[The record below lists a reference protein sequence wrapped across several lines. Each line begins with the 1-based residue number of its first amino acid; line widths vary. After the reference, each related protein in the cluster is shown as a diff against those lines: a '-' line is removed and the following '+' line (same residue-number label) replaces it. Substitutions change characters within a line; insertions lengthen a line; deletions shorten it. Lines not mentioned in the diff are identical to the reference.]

1 MPSTGSSAASFRRRR
16 LTRSCARAARMP
28 SCAERTTLAT
38 SNWLP
43 FEEDDRPSSIVH
55 RPSSIVDDHQS
66 PIADRRST
74 IDDLPDAAARQR
86 AVDPAHNVV
95 LEASAGTGKTH
106 VLVDRYLNLLSR
118 GVDPANILTI
128 TFTRKAAAEMR
139 GRILTELRR
148 RAESGGPDQ
157 KLWRDMRERSGDVAI
172 STIDAFCLSLLREFP
187 LEANLDPGF
196 EMADETQ
203 VPRLME
209 EALDRALDI
218 GRGLSRTDDYVRL
231 LFAELREQRLRDGL
245 ANMIDRRLVVDD
257 AIERALAAG
266 PRDLTAERACED
278 AFERLRGVFTGL
290 TGGIEGFLAN
300 GPIHHRR
307 WAIFSGGMRLIASAA
322 VPAPGLARGVLDRV
336 ENHFLNKEK
345 QPRQRFD
352 GYSARDCRTADA
364 WKVHRHDVLGVGGEV
379 ANVLKAFSRDL
390 NAVLSR
396 AVQRVYQIAL
406 REYRETLDS
415 HGVLDFSETLAQAL
429 SLLAQMDEFARSRYR
444 LEGRYHHVLLD
455 EFQDTSRA
463 QWTLVALLIRSWG
476 EGVGVAE
483 GAPLVPSIFVVGDR
497 KQSIYGF
504 RDADVAVMD
513 EAGVFVGGLRADH
526 DARRAISTSFRAVP
540 QLLAFTNDVFA
551 EIEKDEERRDAFRF
565 GQPDRFPVVLP
576 VAQADALGIV
586 AAPGVAD
593 HADAVAAEIRRLLD
607 TRALV
612 RDQTTGEPRPIT
624 PKDIGILFRTK
635 DSHQD
640 FEKAL
645 ERQRI
650 PSYVYKGLG
659 FFEADEIK
667 DVLALLRYLAA
678 PESNLRSAA
687 FLRSRFVRL
696 SDPGLQLLAPN
707 LASALSGRGVDL
719 EMLDRE
725 DRLVLERARQSVA
738 RWLGLVDRL
747 PPAEVLELV
756 LDDTAYMFETR
767 GPRARQARENLKKIR
782 AMIRRVQNRG
792 YATMSRLAEHLERL
806 TAGDES
812 NAVIDAGDSVNLMTI
827 HAAKGLE
834 FPVVFVVNLSR
845 GTGSRRQAIR
855 VVSDAEQG
863 QAWLSVGD
871 FQSEADDDAKAKER
885 EETKR
890 LLYVALTRARDRLYL
905 ASEVKD
911 AKWRAF
917 GGSLGDILPAG
928 VKARFEVASMV
939 PPPETTE
946 WTAASG
952 VIHTFRICATQ
963 SRRDAENPVN
973 EVASRR
979 LGASASKSDEP
990 SSDNFAPLTDPFE
1003 LPRVAVTDGL
1013 APALQTR
1020 RRNQIETSGHSLTG
1034 TLVHRLFERFGTSL
1048 ANDVGG
1054 ETIVDE
1060 LGRLIRDEELVEAG
1074 DAAPV
1079 FEQARRAYLALCR
1092 DQVLLHALDC
1102 GDALFEVPFSVRA
1115 ASSQLILRG
1124 TFDCLIQRRDGG
1136 ITIVELKTGKP
1147 APEHDQQLG
1156 VYLTAARAMFPGV
1169 PVEGKLVYARE
1180 RSS

>member
-1 MPSTGSSAASFRRRR
+1 MRSS
-16 LTRSCARAARMP
+16 
-28 SCAERTTLAT
+28 AERTTLAT

-43 FEEDDRPSSIVH
+43 FDESPESTV
-55 RPSSIVDDHQS
+55 QS
-66 PIADRRST
+66 PESALDLGLST
-74 IDDLPDAAARQR
+74 LDSLPDASARQR

-118 GVDPANILTI
+118 GVEPANILAI

-139 GRILTELRR
+139 GRILTELRK
-148 RAESGGPDQ
+148 RADAGGANQ
-157 KLWRDMRERSGDVAI
+157 KLWREMRERSGDISI
-172 STIDAFCLSLLREFP
+172 STIDAFCLALLREFP

-218 GRGLSRTDDYVRL
+218 GRGLARTDDYERL

-307 WAIFSGGMRLIASAA
+307 WAIFSGGMRLLASGT
-322 VPAPGLARGVLDRV
+322 VPPPGLTRGVLDRI

-352 GYSARDCRTADA
+352 GYAAKDCRTADA
-364 WKVHRHDVLGVGGEV
+364 WKIHRHDVLGVGAEV
-379 ANVLKAFSRDL
+379 ANVLKSFRRDL

-396 AVQRVYQIAL
+396 AVRRVYQIAL
-406 REYRETLDS
+406 REYRETLDA

-429 SLLAQMDEFARSRYR
+429 SLLAHMDEFARSRYR

-463 QWTLVALLIRSWG
+463 QWTLVALLIRSWA
-476 EGVGVAE
+476 EGSGIAE
-483 GAPLVPSIFVVGDR
+483 GALAPSIFLVGDR

-513 EAGVFVGGLRADH
+513 EAGAFVDGLRPDH
-526 DARRAISTSFRAVP
+526 DSRRAISKSFRAVP
-540 QLLAFTNDVFA
+540 QLLAFANDVFA
-551 EIEKDEERRDAFRF
+551 EIEKDEDRRDAFHF
-565 GQPDRFPVVLP
+565 GEQDTFPVERP
-576 VAQADALGIV
+576 IPAGDALGIV
-586 AAPGVAD
+586 VAPSVAE
-593 HADAVAAEIRRLLD
+593 HAEAVAVEIRRLLD
-607 TRALV
+607 TQTLV
-612 RDQTTGEPRPIT
+612 RDPATREPRAIT
-624 PKDIGILFRTK
+624 PRDVGILFRTK

-645 ERQRI
+645 ERHGI

-667 DVLALLRYLAA
+667 DVLALLRYLAS
-678 PESNLRSAA
+678 PESNLRAAA

-696 SDPGLQLLAPN
+696 SDPALQALAPN
-707 LASALSGRGVDL
+707 LASALSARAVDL
-719 EMLDRE
+719 TSLDRE
-725 DRLVLERARQSVA
+725 DRRVLERARLSVA
-738 RWLGLVDRL
+738 RWLGVVDRL

-756 LDDTAYMFETR
+756 LDDTAYMFETQ
-767 GPRARQARENLKKIR
+767 GARARQARENLKKIR

-792 YATMSRLAEHLERL
+792 YATMARLAEHLERL

-812 NAVIDAGDSVNLMTI
+812 NAVIDAGDSVSLMTI

-845 GTGSRRQAIR
+845 GTGGRRHAIR
-855 VVSDAEQG
+855 VVSDAEHG

-871 FQSEADDDAKAKER
+871 FQSEADADAKAKDR

-890 LLYVALTRARDRLYL
+890 LFYVALTRARDRLYL
-905 ASEVKD
+905 ASEIKD
-911 AKWRAF
+911 ARWRAF

-928 VKARFEVASMV
+928 VKARFEAASMS
-939 PPPETTE
+939 PPPDTTE

-952 VIHTFRICATQ
+952 LVHTFRVCTSSSIVDRP
-963 SRRDAENPVN
+963 SSIVDD
-973 EVASRR
+973 RR
-979 LGASASKSDEP
+979 LTMDDGRSP
-990 SSDNFAPLTDPFE
+990 DNFAPLVDPFE
-1003 LPRVAVTDGL
+1003 LPRVAVTRGL
-1013 APALQTR
+1013 APAPAKR
-1020 RRNQIETSGHSLTG
+1020 RRNQMDATSRSLTG
-1034 TLVHRLFERFGTSL
+1034 TLVHRLFEKFGTSL
-1048 ANDVGG
+1048 GG
-1054 ETIVDE
+1054 ETSPQPVADA
-1060 LGRLIRDEELVEAG
+1060 LARLMRDEEMVEAG
-1074 DAAPV
+1074 DVEEV
-1079 FEQARRAYLALCR
+1079 FRRARSAYLALCGQR
-1092 DQVLLHALDC
+1092 ALAQALDS
-1102 GDALFEVPFSVRA
+1102 GDALFEVPFSVRP
-1115 ASSQLILRG
+1115 ASSQVILRG
-1124 TFDCLIQRRDGG
+1124 TFDCLIQRRDGSG
-1136 ITIVELKTGKP
+1136 MTVLELKTGKP
-1147 APEHDQQLG
+1147 TPEHDEQLQ
-1156 VYLTAARAMFPGV
+1156 VYLTAARALYPGM
-1169 PVEGKLVYARE
+1169 PVEGKLVYAKNLD
-1180 RSS
+1180 

>member
-1 MPSTGSSAASFRRRR
+1 
-16 LTRSCARAARMP
+16 
-28 SCAERTTLAT
+28 LAT
-38 SNWLP
+38 SDWLP
-43 FEEDDRPSSIVH
+43 FDEEKTGSDPIF
-55 RPSSIVDDHQS
+55 S
-66 PIADRRST
+66 PTST
-74 IDDLPDAAARQR
+74 DLNEKKGSDPLIDLPDAAARAR

-118 GVDPANILTI
+118 GVDPANVLAI

-139 GRILTELRR
+139 GRILAELRT
-148 RAESGGPDQ
+148 RAESRGADQ
-157 KLWRDMRERSGDVAI
+157 KLWREMRERSGDIAI

-203 VPRLME
+203 IPRLME

-257 AIERALAAG
+257 AIDRALAAG
-266 PRDLTAERACED
+266 PRDLTAERACAD

-290 TGGIEGFLAN
+290 TGGVEGFLAN
-300 GPIHHRR
+300 GPVHHRR
-307 WAIFSGGMRLIASAA
+307 WAIFSSSIRQIASGI
-322 VPAPGLARGVLDRV
+322 VPAPGLARGIFDRI
-336 ENHFLNKEK
+336 ENHFLNKDK

-352 GYSARDCRTADA
+352 GYSAKDCRTAEA
-364 WKVHRHDVLGVGGEV
+364 WKVHRYDVLGVGNEV
-379 ANVLKAFSRDL
+379 ANVLKGFRRDL

-396 AVQRVYQIAL
+396 AVRRLYQIAL

-463 QWTLVALLIRSWG
+463 QWSLVALLIRSWG
-476 EGVGVAE
+476 EGSGIADA
-483 GAPLVPSIFVVGDR
+483 APLIPSIFVVGDR

-513 EAGVFVGGLRADH
+513 EAGAFIDGLRADR
-526 DARRAISTSFRAVP
+526 DSRRAISKSFRAVP
-540 QLLAFTNDVFA
+540 QLLAFANDLFA
-551 EIEKDEERRDAFRF
+551 EIEKDENRRDAFRF
-565 GQPDRFPVVLP
+565 GEHDTFPVELP
-576 VAQADALGIV
+576 VPFSDALGIV

-593 HADAVAAEIRRLLD
+593 HAEAVAAEIRRLLD
-607 TRALV
+607 SGTPV
-612 RDQTTGEPRPIT
+612 RDPATHEPRPIT
-624 PKDIGILFRTK
+624 PRDVGILFRTK

-645 ERQRI
+645 ERQHI

-659 FFEADEIK
+659 FFDADEIK

-678 PESNLRSAA
+678 PESNLRAAA

-696 SDPGLQLLAPN
+696 SDPGLQVLAPN
-707 LASALSGRGVDL
+707 LASALSGRSVDL
-719 EMLDRE
+719 ETLDRE
-725 DRLVLERARQSVA
+725 DRLVLERVRQSVA
-738 RWLGLVDRL
+738 RWLDLVDRL

-756 LDDTAYMFETR
+756 LDETAYVFETR

-845 GTGSRRQAIR
+845 GTGGRRQAIR
-855 VVSDAEQG
+855 VLSDAEQG

-871 FQSEADDDAKAKER
+871 FQSEADADAKAKDR

-928 VKARFEVASMV
+928 VKARFEAASMT
-939 PPPETTE
+939 PAPETTQ

-952 VIHTFRICATQ
+952 IVHTFRVCSGSL
-963 SRRDAENPVN
+963 SREAERGEAPPPQIN
-973 EVASRR
+973 
-979 LGASASKSDEP
+979 
-990 SSDNFAPLTDPFE
+990 DNFAPLVDPFE
-1003 LPRVAVTDGL
+1003 LPRVAVTETL
-1013 APALQTR
+1013 ASSVEAH
-1020 RRNQIETSGHSLTG
+1020 RRNQIDTSGHSLTG

-1048 ANDVGG
+1048 SRDGHD
-1054 ETIVDE
+1054 ETITDE
-1060 LGRLIRDEELVEAG
+1060 LGRLIRDEEIVEAG
-1074 DAAPV
+1074 DVEPL

-1092 DQVLLHALDC
+1092 DQVLLHALES
-1102 GDALFEVPFSVRA
+1102 GEALFEVPFSVRA

-1136 ITIVELKTGKP
+1136 MTIVELKTGKP
-1147 APEHDQQLG
+1147 APEHDQQLE
-1156 VYLTAARAMFPGV
+1156 VYLTAARAMFPGTA
-1169 PVEGKLVYARE
+1169 VEGKLVYARE
-1180 RSS
+1180 RSG

>member
-1 MPSTGSSAASFRRRR
+1 
-16 LTRSCARAARMP
+16 
-28 SCAERTTLAT
+28 LAT

-43 FEEDDRPSSIVH
+43 FDESPEPKA
-55 RPSSIVDDHQS
+55 QS
-66 PIADRRST
+66 PESF
-74 IDDLPDAAARQR
+74 PDSAARQR
-86 AVDPAHNVV
+86 AVDPSHNVV

-118 GVDPANILTI
+118 GVDPANILAI

-148 RAESGGPDQ
+148 RAETGGADQ
-157 KLWRDMRERSGDVAI
+157 KLWREMRERSGDIAI
-172 STIDAFCLSLLREFP
+172 STIDAFCLALLREFP

-245 ANMIDRRLVVDD
+245 ASMIDRRLVVDE
-257 AIERALAAG
+257 AIGRALAAG

-307 WAIFSGGMRLIASAA
+307 WAIFSGGMRLLASGT
-322 VPAPGLARGVLDRV
+322 VPPTGLARGVLDRI

-352 GYSARDCRTADA
+352 GYSAKDCRTADA
-364 WKVHRHDVLGVGGEV
+364 WKIHRHDVLGVGGEV
-379 ANVLKAFSRDL
+379 ANVLKSFRRDL

-406 REYRETLDS
+406 REYRETLDA

-429 SLLAQMDEFARSRYR
+429 LLLAQMDEFARSRYR

-476 EGVGVAE
+476 EGSGLAE
-483 GAPLVPSIFVVGDR
+483 GALVPSIFLVGDR

-513 EAGVFVGGLRADH
+513 EAGAFVDGLRADH
-526 DARRAISTSFRAVP
+526 DSRRAISKSFRAVP
-540 QLLAFTNDVFA
+540 QLLAFANDVFA

-565 GQPDRFPVVLP
+565 GDQDAFPVELP
-576 VAQADALGIV
+576 VPAAEALGIV
-586 AAPGVAD
+586 VATSVAE

-607 TRALV
+607 SQTLV
-612 RDQTTGEPRPIT
+612 RDPETREPRPIS
-624 PKDIGILFRTK
+624 PRDIGLLFRTK

-645 ERQRI
+645 ERRHI

-667 DVLALLRYLAA
+667 DVLALLRYLAS
-678 PESNLRSAA
+678 PESNLRAA
-687 FLRSRFVRL
+687 ALLRSRFVRL
-696 SDPGLQLLAPN
+696 SDPALQALAPN
-707 LASALSGRGVDL
+707 LASALSARSVDL
-719 EMLDRE
+719 AALGRE
-725 DRLVLERARQSVA
+725 DRLVLERARLSVA

-756 LDDTAYMFETR
+756 LDETAYMFETR
-767 GPRARQARENLKKIR
+767 GPRVRQARENLKKIR

-792 YATMSRLAEHLERL
+792 YATMARLAEHLERL

-812 NAVIDAGDSVNLMTI
+812 NAVIDAGDSVSLMTI

-845 GTGSRRQAIR
+845 GTGGRRHAIR
-855 VVSDAEQG
+855 VVSDAEHG

-871 FQSEADDDAKAKER
+871 FQSEADADAKAKDR

-905 ASEVKD
+905 ASEIKD
-911 AKWRAF
+911 ARWRAF
-917 GGSLGDILPAG
+917 GGSLGDILPQG
-928 VKARFEVASMV
+928 VKARFEAASMS

-946 WTAASG
+946 WAAASG
-952 VIHTFRICATQ
+952 HVHTFRVCSSTEIPSQ
-963 SRRDAENPVN
+963 RPDAPALKFED
-973 EVASRR
+973 R
-979 LGASASKSDEP
+979 
-990 SSDNFAPLTDPFE
+990 SSDHFAALIDPLE
-1003 LPRVAVTDGL
+1003 LPRVGVTTAL
-1013 APALQTR
+1013 APAVVKR
-1020 RRNQIETSGHSLTG
+1020 RRNQVDATSRSLTG

-1048 ANDVGG
+1048 SG
-1054 ETIVDE
+1054 EASPEAIGDA
-1060 LGRLIRDEELVEAG
+1060 LARLIRDEETVEAG
-1074 DAAPV
+1074 DVDQV
-1079 FEQARRAYLALCR
+1079 FNQARTAYLGLCGQRTLRQALES
-1092 DQVLLHALDC
+1092 
-1102 GDALFEVPFSVRA
+1102 GDALFEVPFSVRP
-1115 ASSQLILRG
+1115 ASTRMILRG
-1124 TFDCLIQRRDGG
+1124 TFDCLIQRGDGG
-1136 ITIVELKTGKP
+1136 MTVLELKTGKP
-1147 APEHDQQLG
+1147 APEHEQQLEM
-1156 VYLTAARAMFPGV
+1156 YLTAARAMFPGT
-1169 PVEGKLVYARE
+1169 PVEGRLVYAKDLDDRPLDAK
-1180 RSS
+1180 R

>member
-1 MPSTGSSAASFRRRR
+1 M
-16 LTRSCARAARMP
+16 
-28 SCAERTTLAT
+28 
-38 SNWLP
+38 
-43 FEEDDRPSSIVH
+43 
-55 RPSSIVDDHQS
+55 
-66 PIADRRST
+66 
-74 IDDLPDAAARQR
+74 DLPDAAARQR

-118 GVDPANILTI
+118 GVAPANILAI

-139 GRILTELRR
+139 GRILTELRT
-148 RAESGGPDQ
+148 RAESGGADQ
-157 KLWRDMRERSGDVAI
+157 KLWRAMRERSGDIAI
-172 STIDAFCLSLLREFP
+172 STIDAFCLALLREFP

-218 GRGLSRTDDYVRL
+218 GRGLSKTDDYVRL

-245 ANMIDRRLVVDD
+245 AHMIDRRLVVDD
-257 AIERALAAG
+257 AIDRALAAG

-278 AFERLRGVFTGL
+278 AFERLRGVFSGL

-300 GPIHHRR
+300 GPVDHRR
-307 WAIFSGGMRLIASAA
+307 WAIFSGGMRLLAGGT
-322 VPAPGLARGVLDRV
+322 VPPPGLARGVLDRI

-352 GYSARDCRTADA
+352 GYSAKDCKTADA
-364 WKVHRHDVLGVGGEV
+364 WKLHRHDVLEVGAEV
-379 ANVLKAFSRDL
+379 ANVLKSFRRDL

-396 AVQRVYQIAL
+396 AVRRVYQIAL
-406 REYRETLDS
+406 REYRETLDA

-463 QWTLVALLIRSWG
+463 QWTLVALLIRSWA
-476 EGVGVAE
+476 EGSGIAE
-483 GAPLVPSIFVVGDR
+483 GALMPSIFLVGDR

-513 EAGVFVGGLRADH
+513 EAGVFVDDLRADH
-526 DARRAISTSFRAVP
+526 DSRRAISKSFRAVP
-540 QLLAFTNDVFA
+540 QLLAFVNDVFG
-551 EIEKDEERRDAFRF
+551 EIEKDEQRRDAFRF
-565 GQPDRFPVVLP
+565 EEQDKFPVGP
-576 VAQADALGIV
+576 SERAAEALGIV
-586 AAPGVAD
+586 VAPSVAE
-593 HADAVAAEIRRLLD
+593 HADAVAAEILRLLD
-607 TRALV
+607 AQTLV
-612 RDQTTGEPRPIT
+612 RDPETREPRPIS
-624 PKDIGILFRTK
+624 PRDIGILFRTK

-645 ERQRI
+645 ERRSI

-678 PESNLRSAA
+678 PESNLRAA
-687 FLRSRFVRL
+687 ALLRSRFVRL
-696 SDPGLQLLAPN
+696 SDPALQVLAPN
-707 LASALSGRGVDL
+707 LASALSARSVDL
-719 EMLDRE
+719 AALDRE
-725 DRLVLERARQSVA
+725 DRLVLERARLSVA

-756 LDDTAYMFETR
+756 LDETAYMFETQ
-767 GPRARQARENLKKIR
+767 GPRVRQARENLKKIR

-792 YATMSRLAEHLERL
+792 YATMARLAEHLERL

-812 NAVIDAGDSVNLMTI
+812 NAVIDAGDSVSLMTI

-834 FPVVFVVNLSR
+834 FPVIFVVNLSR
-845 GTGSRRQAIR
+845 GTGGRRHAIR
-855 VVSDAEQG
+855 VVSDAEHG

-871 FQSEADDDAKAKER
+871 FQSEADADAKAKDR

-905 ASEVKD
+905 ASEIKD
-911 AKWRAF
+911 ARWRAF
-917 GGSLGDILPAG
+917 GGSLGDILPPG
-928 VKARFEVASMV
+928 VKARFEAASMS
-939 PPPETTE
+939 PTPETTE

-952 VIHTFRICATQ
+952 HVHTFRVCTGSI
-963 SRRDAENPVN
+963 SREAERGVGAP
-973 EVASRR
+973 ASERLERGEGPPRLINDRR
-979 LGASASKSDEP
+979 SA
-990 SSDNFAPLTDPFE
+990 DNFQPLIDPFE
-1003 LPRVAVTDGL
+1003 LPRGGVTTGL
-1013 APALQTR
+1013 APAVVKR
-1020 RRNQIETSGHSLTG
+1020 RRNQMDATSRSLTG

-1048 ANDVGG
+1048 AGD
-1054 ETIVDE
+1054 TTPQAIADE
-1060 LGRLIRDEELVEAG
+1060 LARLIRDEETVEAG
-1074 DAAPV
+1074 DVEQV
-1079 FEQARRAYLALCR
+1079 FKQARGAYLALCAQR
-1092 DQVLLHALDC
+1092 SLRQALES
-1102 GDALFEVPFSVRA
+1102 GDALFEVPFSVRP
-1115 ASSQLILRG
+1115 ASSQMILRG

-1136 ITIVELKTGKP
+1136 VTVLELKTGKP
-1147 APEHDQQLG
+1147 APEHGQQLDM
-1156 VYLTAARAMFPGV
+1156 YLTAARAMFPGT
-1169 PVEGKLVYARE
+1169 PVEGKLMYARQANLDD
-1180 RSS
+1180 RPLDANR

>member
-1 MPSTGSSAASFRRRR
+1 M
-16 LTRSCARAARMP
+16 AR
-28 SCAERTTLAT
+28 E
-38 SNWLP
+38 
-43 FEEDDRPSSIVH
+43 
-55 RPSSIVDDHQS
+55 
-66 PIADRRST
+66 
-74 IDDLPDAAARQR
+74 R

-118 GVDPANILTI
+118 GVEPTNILAI

-139 GRILTELRR
+139 GRILKELRT
-148 RAESGGPDQ
+148 RAESDGPDP
-157 KLWRDMRERSGDVAI
+157 KVWREMRERSGDIAI

-218 GRGLSRTDDYVRL
+218 GRGLSRTDDHVRL

-257 AIERALAAG
+257 AIDRALAAG

-300 GPIHHRR
+300 GPVHHRR
-307 WAIFSGGMRLIASAA
+307 WALFSGGMRLIAGGT
-322 VPAPGLARGVLDRV
+322 VPAPGLARGVLDRI

-352 GYSARDCRTADA
+352 GYSARDCGTADA
-364 WKVHRHDVLGVGGEV
+364 WKIHRHDVLGVGGDV
-379 ANVLKAFSRDL
+379 ANVLKGFRRDL

-429 SLLAQMDEFARSRYR
+429 SLLGQMDEFARSRYR

-463 QWTLVALLIRSWG
+463 QWMLVALLIRSWG
-476 EGVGVAE
+476 EGIGIAE
-483 GAPLVPSIFVVGDR
+483 GAPLIPSIFLVGDR

-513 EAGVFVGGLRADH
+513 EAGEFVDGLRTDH
-526 DARRAISTSFRAVP
+526 DSRRAISKSFRAVP
-540 QLLAFTNDVFA
+540 QLLAFANDVFA
-551 EIEKDEERRDAFRF
+551 EIEKDQERRDAFRF
-565 GQPDRFPVVLP
+565 GEQDAFPIELP
-576 VAQADALGIV
+576 IAAGDALGIV
-586 AAPGVAD
+586 AAPSVAD

-607 TRALV
+607 TRAPV
-612 RDQTTGEPRPIT
+612 RDPVTRELRPIT
-624 PKDIGILFRTK
+624 PRDVGILFRTK

-645 ERQRI
+645 ERRHI

-678 PESNLRSAA
+678 PESNLRAAA

-696 SDPGLQLLAPN
+696 SDPALQMLAPN
-707 LASALSGRGVDL
+707 LASALSGRNVDL
-719 EMLDRE
+719 ASLDDE
-725 DRLVLERARQSVA
+725 DRLVLERARRSVG

-756 LDDTAYMFETR
+756 LDETAYMFETR
-767 GPRARQARENLKKIR
+767 GARVRQARENLKKIR

-792 YATMSRLAEHLERL
+792 YTTMSRLAEHLERL

-812 NAVIDAGDSVNLMTI
+812 NAVIDAGDSVSLMTI

-845 GTGSRRQAIR
+845 GTGGRRHAIR
-855 VVSDAEQG
+855 VVSDARKGE
-863 QAWLSVGD
+863 AWLSVGD
-871 FQSEADDDAKAKER
+871 FQSEADADAKAKDR

-911 AKWRAF
+911 ARWRAF

-928 VKARFEVASMV
+928 VKARFEAASIS

-952 VIHTFRICATQ
+952 QVHTFRVCTTESST
-963 SRRDAENPVN
+963 SREAERG
-973 EVASRR
+973 A
-979 LGASASKSDEP
+979 GASASEQPQRGEEP
-990 SSDNFAPLTDPFE
+990 PRPTNDNFAPLIDPFE
-1003 LPRVAVTDGL
+1003 LPRVAVTRVL
-1013 APALQTR
+1013 APAVEKR
-1020 RRNQIETSGHSLTG
+1020 RRNQIETGSRSLTG

-1048 ANDVGG
+1048 AGDAHAQAI
-1054 ETIVDE
+1054 TDE
-1060 LGRLIRDEELVEAG
+1060 LARLIRDEETVEAG
-1074 DAAPV
+1074 DVDQV
-1079 FEQARRAYLALCR
+1079 FSQARSAYLALSGQR
-1092 DQVLLHALDC
+1092 ALADALES
-1102 GDALFEVPFSVRA
+1102 GDALFEVPFSVRP
-1115 ASSQLILRG
+1115 ASAQTILRG
-1124 TFDCLIQRRDGG
+1124 TFDCVIQRRDGG
-1136 ITIVELKTGKP
+1136 LTVLELKTGKP
-1147 APEHDQQLG
+1147 ALEHQQQLEM
-1156 VYLTAARAMFPGV
+1156 YLIAARAMFPGR
-1169 PVEGKLVYARE
+1169 PVEGRLMYARHANLDD
-1180 RSS
+1180 RPLNPDR

>member
-1 MPSTGSSAASFRRRR
+1 
-16 LTRSCARAARMP
+16 
-28 SCAERTTLAT
+28 LAT

-43 FEEDDRPSSIVH
+43 FEEDQKGSGGVFPPAPGENPSRPLF
-55 RPSSIVDDHQS
+55 
-66 PIADRRST
+66 
-74 IDDLPDAAARQR
+74 DLPDAAARQR

-118 GVDPANILTI
+118 GVEPTNILAI

-139 GRILTELRR
+139 GRILNALRQ
-148 RAESGGPDQ
+148 RAESDGPDR
-157 KLWRDMRERSGDVAI
+157 KLWREMRERAGDIAI

-290 TGGIEGFLAN
+290 TGGVEGFLAN

-307 WAIFSGGMRLIASAA
+307 WAIFSGGMRMIGSGA
-322 VPAPGLARGVLDRV
+322 VPAPGLARGVLDRI

-352 GYSARDCRTADA
+352 GYSAKDCRTADS

-379 ANVLKAFSRDL
+379 GNVLKAFRRDL

-415 HGVLDFSETLAQAL
+415 HGVLDFSETLARAL

-463 QWTLVALLIRSWG
+463 QWTLVALLIRSWS
-476 EGVGVAE
+476 EGIGLAE
-483 GAPLVPSIFVVGDR
+483 SAPLMPSIFLVGDR

-513 EAGVFVGGLRADH
+513 EAGAFVDGLRADH
-526 DARRAISTSFRAVP
+526 DSRRAISKSFRAVP
-540 QLLAFTNDVFA
+540 QLLSFANDLFA
-551 EIEKDEERRDAFRF
+551 DIEKDDERRDAFRF
-565 GQPDRFPVVLP
+565 GEDDKFPVELP
-576 VAQADALGIV
+576 VPPGEALGIV
-586 AAPGVAD
+586 AAPSVSD
-593 HADAVAAEIRRLLD
+593 HADVVAAEIRRLLD
-607 TRALV
+607 TGALV
-612 RDQTTGEPRPIT
+612 RDPATRESRPIS
-624 PKDIGILFRTK
+624 PRDVGILFRTK

-645 ERQRI
+645 ERRHI

-678 PESNLRSAA
+678 PESNLRAAA

-696 SDPGLQLLAPN
+696 SDPALQALAPN
-707 LASALSGRGVDL
+707 LASALSSRNVDRAA
-719 EMLDRE
+719 LDRE
-725 DRLVLERARQSVA
+725 DRLVLDRARQSVA

-756 LDDTAYMFETR
+756 LDETAYMFETR
-767 GPRARQARENLKKIR
+767 GARARQARENLKKIR

-812 NAVIDAGDSVNLMTI
+812 NAVIDAGDSVSLMTI

-845 GTGSRRQAIR
+845 GTGGRRHAIR
-855 VVSDAEQG
+855 VVSDARNGE
-863 QAWLSVGD
+863 AWLSVGD
-871 FQSEADDDAKAKER
+871 FQSEADADAKAKDR

-911 AKWRAF
+911 ARWRAF
-917 GGSLGDILPAG
+917 GGSLGDILPPG
-928 VKARFEVASMV
+928 VKARFEVASMR
-939 PPPETTE
+939 PAPDTTE
-946 WTAASG
+946 WAAASG
-952 VIHTFRICATQ
+952 QVHSFRVCSTQ
-963 SRRDAENPVN
+963 SREDVEI
-973 EVASRR
+973 
-979 LGASASKSDEP
+979 GASASKREE
-990 SSDNFAPLTDPFE
+990 SSPDDFAPLIDPFE
-1003 LPRVAVTDGL
+1003 VPRVGVTKVL
-1013 APALQTR
+1013 APVMEKQ
-1020 RRNQIETSGHSLTG
+1020 RRNQIDTSSRSLAG

-1048 ANDVGG
+1048 AGDAHAQP
-1054 ETIVDE
+1054 IADE
-1060 LGRLIRDEELVEAG
+1060 LARLIRDEETVEAG
-1074 DAAPV
+1074 DVEQV
-1079 FEQARRAYLALCR
+1079 FSQARSAYLALCG
-1092 DQVLLHALDC
+1092 QPTLSQALES
-1102 GDALFEVPFSVRA
+1102 GNALFEVPFSVRPG
-1115 ASSQLILRG
+1115 SSQTILRG
-1124 TFDCLIQRRDGG
+1124 MFDCLIQRSDGG
-1136 ITIVELKTGKP
+1136 MTVLELKTGKP
-1147 APEHDQQLG
+1147 APEHKQQLEM
-1156 VYLTAARAMFPGV
+1156 YLKAARALFPGTS
-1169 PVEGKLVYARE
+1169 VEGKLIYAYSG
-1180 RSS
+1180 SS

>member
-1 MPSTGSSAASFRRRR
+1 
-16 LTRSCARAARMP
+16 
-28 SCAERTTLAT
+28 LAT
-38 SNWLP
+38 SDWLP
-43 FEEDDRPSSIVH
+43 FDDEKGSGVIFRPDSSENDT
-55 RPSSIVDDHQS
+55 RPLF
-66 PIADRRST
+66 
-74 IDDLPDAAARQR
+74 DLPDAAARER
-86 AVDPAHNVV
+86 AVDPEHNVV

-118 GVDPANILTI
+118 GVEPTNILAI

-139 GRILTELRR
+139 GRILNELRK
-148 RAESGGPDQ
+148 RAEVGGPGQ
-157 KLWRDMRERSGDVAI
+157 TRWRDMRDRSGDIAI

-196 EMADETQ
+196 EMADETL

-209 EALDRALDI
+209 EALDRALNI

-231 LFAELREQRLRDGL
+231 LYAELREQRLRDGL

-257 AIERALAAG
+257 AIDRALAAG
-266 PRDLTAERACED
+266 PRDLTAERACAD
-278 AFERLRGVFTGL
+278 AFERLRGAFTGL
-290 TGGIEGFLAN
+290 TGGVEGFLAN

-307 WAIFSGGMRLIASAA
+307 WAIFSGGMRLIASGT
-322 VPAPGLARGVLDRV
+322 VPAPGLSRGVLDRI

-352 GYSARDCRTADA
+352 RYSARDCRTADA
-364 WKVHRHDVLGVGGEV
+364 WKIHRHDVLGVGGDV
-379 ANVLKAFSRDL
+379 ANVLKGFRRDL

-415 HGVLDFSETLAQAL
+415 HGVLDFSETLARAL

-463 QWTLVALLIRSWG
+463 QWSLVALLIRSWG
-476 EGVGVAE
+476 EGSGIAE
-483 GAPLVPSIFVVGDR
+483 AAPLIPSIFVVGDR

-513 EAGVFVGGLRADH
+513 EAGAFVDDLRADR
-526 DARRAISTSFRAVP
+526 DSRRAISKSFRAVP
-540 QLLAFTNDVFA
+540 QLLAFANDVFA
-551 EIEKDEERRDAFRF
+551 DIEKDGERRDAFRF
-565 GQPDRFPVVLP
+565 SGEDAFPIELP
-576 VAQADALGIV
+576 VPPSDALGIV
-586 AAPGVAD
+586 AAPSVAD
-593 HADAVAAEIRRLLD
+593 HAHAVAAEIRRLLD
-607 TRALV
+607 AQAPV
-612 RDQTTGEPRPIT
+612 RDPTTREPRPIT
-624 PKDIGILFRTK
+624 PKDIAILFRTK

-645 ERQRI
+645 ERQHI

-678 PESNLRSAA
+678 PESNLRAA
-687 FLRSRFVRL
+687 ALLRSRFIRI
-696 SDPGLQLLAPN
+696 SDPGLQALAPS
-707 LASALSGRGVDL
+707 LAAALSGGTVDSTAL
-719 EMLDRE
+719 NRE
-725 DRLVLERARQSVA
+725 DRVVLERARQSVA

-756 LDDTAYMFETR
+756 LDETAYVFETR
-767 GPRARQARENLKKIR
+767 GPRMRQARENLKKIR

-812 NAVIDAGDSVNLMTI
+812 NAVIDAGDSVSLMTI

-845 GTGSRRQAIR
+845 GTGGRRHAIR
-855 VVSDAEQG
+855 VVSDAEHG

-871 FQSEADDDAKAKER
+871 FQSEADADAKAKDR

-911 AKWRAF
+911 ARWRAF

-928 VKARFEVASMV
+928 MKARFEAAGVS
-939 PPPETTE
+939 PPPDTTA

-952 VIHTFRICATQ
+952 QVHTFRVCTRSE
-963 SRRDAENPVN
+963 SREAERGVGVPTS
-973 EVASRR
+973 ER
-979 LGASASKSDEP
+979 LERGEEP
-990 SSDNFAPLTDPFE
+990 PRPPEDNFAPLVDPFE
-1003 LPRVAVTDGL
+1003 LPRAAVTAVL
-1013 APALQTR
+1013 APASVR
-1020 RRNQIETSGHSLTG
+1020 HRRNKMDTRSHSLAG

-1048 ANDVGG
+1048 AGESGG
-1054 ETIVDE
+1054 DTVADE
-1060 LGRLIRDEELVEAG
+1060 LARLIRDEETVEAG
-1074 DAAPV
+1074 DVEQV
-1079 FEQARRAYLALCR
+1079 FEHARQAYLALCGQR
-1092 DQVLLHALDC
+1092 VLSQALES
-1102 GDALFEVPFSVRA
+1102 GDALFEVPFSVRL
-1115 ASSQLILRG
+1115 ASSKMILRG

-1136 ITIVELKTGKP
+1136 MTVLELKTGKP
-1147 APEHDQQLG
+1147 APEHDQQLDI
-1156 VYLTAARAMFPGV
+1156 YLTAARAMFPGT
-1169 PVEGKLVYARE
+1169 PVEGKLVYAHA
-1180 RSS
+1180 RSG

>member
-1 MPSTGSSAASFRRRR
+1 MRP
-16 LTRSCARAARMP
+16 CAGK
-28 SCAERTTLAT
+28 TTLAT

-43 FEEDDRPSSIVH
+43 FEEDPEMGSGVISAESPAGNYTRPH
-55 RPSSIVDDHQS
+55 FG
-66 PIADRRST
+66 
-74 IDDLPDAAARQR
+74 DLPDAAARER

-118 GVDPANILTI
+118 GIDPGNILAI

-218 GRGLSRTDDYVRL
+218 GRGLSRTDDHVRL

-257 AIERALAAG
+257 AIDRALGAG
-266 PRDLTAERACED
+266 PRDLTAERACAD
-278 AFERLRGVFTGL
+278 AFERLRGLFTGL
-290 TGGIEGFLAN
+290 TGGVEGFLAN
-300 GPIHHRR
+300 GPVQHRR
-307 WAIFSGGMRLIASAA
+307 WAIFSGGMRLIASGT
-322 VPAPGLARGVLDRV
+322 VPSPGLARGVLDRI
-336 ENHFLNKEK
+336 EGHFLNKDK

-364 WKVHRHDVLGVGGEV
+364 WKIHRHDVLGVGGEV
-379 ANVLKAFSRDL
+379 ANVLKAFRRDL

-396 AVQRVYQIAL
+396 GVRRVYQIAL
-406 REYRETLDS
+406 REYRETLDA
-415 HGVLDFSETLAQAL
+415 HGVLDFPETLAQAL

-476 EGVGVAE
+476 EGSGLAE
-483 GAPLVPSIFVVGDR
+483 TALTPSIFVVGDR

-513 EAGVFVGGLRADH
+513 EAGAFVDGLRADH
-526 DARRAISTSFRAVP
+526 DSRRAISKSFRAVS
-540 QLLAFTNDVFA
+540 QLLAFANDVFS
-551 EIEKDEERRDAFRF
+551 EIEKDERRDAFRF
-565 GQPDRFPVVLP
+565 AEQDRFPIELP
-576 VAQADALGIV
+576 VPHADALGIV
-586 AAPGVAD
+586 AAPSVAD

-607 TRALV
+607 SQTIV
-612 RDQTTGEPRPIT
+612 RDPATREPRPIS
-624 PKDIGILFRTK
+624 PRDIGILFRTK

-645 ERQRI
+645 ERRQI

-678 PESNLRSAA
+678 PESNLRAAA

-696 SDPGLQLLAPN
+696 SDPGLQALAPH
-707 LASALSGRGVDL
+707 LASALSGRTANPSALEAEDL
-719 EMLDRE
+719 RVLD
-725 DRLVLERARQSVA
+725 RARQSVA

-767 GPRARQARENLKKIR
+767 GPRVRQARENLKKIR

-812 NAVIDAGDSVNLMTI
+812 NAVIDAGDSVSLMTI

-845 GTGSRRQAIR
+845 GTGSRRHAIR
-855 VVSDAEQG
+855 VVSDAEHG

-871 FQSEADDDAKAKER
+871 FQSEADADAKAKDR

-911 AKWRAF
+911 ARWRAF

-928 VKARFEVASMV
+928 VKARFEVASTV
-939 PPPETTE
+939 PAPETTE

-952 VIHTFRICATQ
+952 QVHTFRVCTASI
-963 SRRDAENPVN
+963 SREAERGVGVPALRAASGRPERESSDASE
-973 EVASRR
+973 R
-979 LGASASKSDEP
+979 LEP
-990 SSDNFAPLTDPFE
+990 PRLIKDNFAPLSDPFAM
-1003 LPRVAVTDGL
+1003 PRVAVTAAL
-1013 APALQTR
+1013 APAVEKR
-1020 RRNQIETSGHSLTG
+1020 RRNQIDTASRSLTG
-1034 TLVHRLFERFGTSL
+1034 TLVHRLFERFGMALAGATDTSAIDEAL
-1048 ANDVGG
+1048 A
-1054 ETIVDE
+1054 
-1060 LGRLIRDEELVEAG
+1060 RLIRDDETVEAG
-1074 DAAPV
+1074 DV
-1079 FEQARRAYLALCR
+1079 EQLFGQARRAYIALCA
-1092 DQVLLHALDC
+1092 QQTLSQALDA
-1102 GDALFEVPFSVRA
+1102 GDALFEVPFSVRPA
-1115 ASSQLILRG
+1115 ASQMILRG

-1136 ITIVELKTGKP
+1136 VIVLELKTGKP
-1147 APEHDQQLG
+1147 APEHDQQLQI
-1156 VYLTAARAMFPGV
+1156 YLTAARAMFPGT
-1169 PVEGKLVYARE
+1169 PVEGTLVYAGQQNLDD
-1180 RSS
+1180 RSLHAKR

>member
-1 MPSTGSSAASFRRRR
+1 M
-16 LTRSCARAARMP
+16 
-28 SCAERTTLAT
+28 AT

-43 FEEDDRPSSIVH
+43 FEENEDRPEDEKGSGGFFPPETTEKSS
-55 RPSSIVDDHQS
+55 RPLFE
-66 PIADRRST
+66 

-118 GVDPANILTI
+118 GVDPANILAI

-139 GRILTELRR
+139 GRILEELST
-148 RAESGGPDQ
+148 RAETGGLGE
-157 KLWRDMRERSGDVAI
+157 KLWRDMRERSGDIAI
-172 STIDAFCLSLLREFP
+172 STIDAFCLALLREFP
-187 LEANLDPGF
+187 LEADLDPGF

-257 AIERALAAG
+257 AIDRALAAG
-266 PRDLTAERACED
+266 PRDLTAERACAD

-307 WAIFSGGMRLIASAA
+307 WEIFTSGMRLIANGT
-322 VPAPGLARGVLDRV
+322 VPSPGLARGVLDRV
-336 ENHFLNKEK
+336 ENHFLNKEN

-352 GYSARDCRTADA
+352 GYSVKDCRTADA

-379 ANVLKAFSRDL
+379 ANVLKGFRRDL

-415 HGVLDFSETLAQAL
+415 HGVLDFSETLGQAL
-429 SLLAQMDEFARSRYR
+429 SLLSQMDEFARSRYR

-463 QWTLVALLIRSWG
+463 QWTLVAMLIRSWS
-476 EGVGVAE
+476 EGSGIAE
-483 GAPLVPSIFVVGDR
+483 SAPLVPSIFVVGDR

-513 EAGVFVGGLRADH
+513 EAGAFVDGLRADR
-526 DARRAISTSFRAVP
+526 DSRRAISKSFRSVP
-540 QLLAFTNDVFA
+540 RLLAFANDVFA
-551 EIEKDEERRDAFRF
+551 EILKDEARRDAFRF
-565 GQPDRFPVVLP
+565 EEHDKFPVEHP
-576 VAQADALGIV
+576 IPPGEALGIV
-586 AAPGVAD
+586 TGPSVAE

-607 TRALV
+607 SDTAV
-612 RDQTTGEPRPIT
+612 RDPATGELRPIT

-645 ERQRI
+645 ERRHI

-678 PESNLRSAA
+678 PESNMRAAA

-696 SDPGLQLLAPN
+696 SDPALQGLAPG
-707 LASALSGRGVDL
+707 LASALSGRTVDVAA
-719 EMLDRE
+719 LDAE
-725 DRLVLERARQSVA
+725 DRAVLERARESVL

-756 LDDTAYMFETR
+756 LDETAYVFETR
-767 GPRARQARENLKKIR
+767 GPRVRQAKENLKKIR

-792 YATMSRLAEHLERL
+792 YATMSRIADHLERL
-806 TAGDES
+806 SAGDES
-812 NAVIDAGDSVNLMTI
+812 NAVIDAGDSVSLMTI

-834 FPVVFVVNLSR
+834 FPVVFLVNLSR
-845 GTGSRRQAIR
+845 GTGTRRPAIR

-863 QAWLSVGD
+863 KAWLSVGD
-871 FQSEADDDAKAKER
+871 FQSEADADAKAKDR

-890 LLYVALTRARDRLYL
+890 LLYVAMTRARDRLYL

-911 AKWRAF
+911 ARWRAF

-928 VKARFEVASMV
+928 VKARFEAASAS
-939 PPPETTE
+939 PPPDTTD
-946 WTAASG
+946 WIAASG
-952 VIHTFRICATQ
+952 HVHTFRVCTPGSHPLFTEIEN
-963 SRRDAENPVN
+963 AEAEAHPV
-973 EVASRR
+973 
-979 LGASASKSDEP
+979 
-990 SSDNFAPLTDPFE
+990 DNFAPVVDPFD
-1003 LPRVAVTDGL
+1003 LPRIAVTKAVL
-1013 APALQTR
+1013 PAVQKR
-1020 RRNQIETSGHSLTG
+1020 RRNQIDTSGRSIAG

-1048 ANDVGG
+1048 AAAAAEGG
-1054 ETIVDE
+1054 IADE
-1060 LGRLIRDEELVEAG
+1060 LNRLIRDDEIAEAG
-1074 DAAPV
+1074 DVEEV
-1079 FEQARRAYLALCR
+1079 FEQARRGYVGLCAQGTIEQALR
-1092 DQVLLHALDC
+1092 S
-1102 GDALFEVPFSVRA
+1102 GDAVFEVPFSVRPG
-1115 ASSQLILRG
+1115 SSPVIFRG
-1124 TFDCLIQRRDGG
+1124 TFDCLVLRPDGG
-1136 ITIVELKTGKP
+1136 ITVLELKTGKP
-1147 APEHDQQLG
+1147 APEHRQQLE
-1156 VYLTAARAMFPGV
+1156 VYLTAARAMFPGTA
-1169 PVEGKLVYARE
+1169 VEGALVYAHSE
-1180 RSS
+1180 SN

>member
-1 MPSTGSSAASFRRRR
+1 MA
-16 LTRSCARAARMP
+16 RSK
-28 SCAERTTLAT
+28 T

-43 FEEDDRPSSIVH
+43 FDDDDRPSSIVD
-55 RPSSIVDDHQS
+55 RP
-66 PIADRRST
+66 ST
-74 IDDLPDAAARQR
+74 IDDLPDAAARAR
-86 AVDPAHNVV
+86 AVDPGHNVV

-118 GVDPANILTI
+118 GVEPTNILAI

-139 GRILTELRR
+139 GRILNELRK
-148 RAESGGPDQ
+148 RAESEGPDQ
-157 KLWRDMRERSGDVAI
+157 KLWRDMRERSGDIAI
-172 STIDAFCLSLLREFP
+172 STIDAFCLALLREFP

-218 GRGLSRTDDYVRL
+218 GRGLSRTDDHVRL

-257 AIERALAAG
+257 AIDRALAAG
-266 PRDLTAERACED
+266 PPDLTAERACED

-290 TGGIEGFLAN
+290 TGGVEGFLAN
-300 GPIHHRR
+300 GPVHHRR
-307 WAIFSGGMRLIASAA
+307 WAIFSGGMRLIASGT
-322 VPAPGLARGVLDRV
+322 VPAPGLARGVLDRI

-352 GYSARDCRTADA
+352 GYSAKDCRTADA

-379 ANVLKAFSRDL
+379 ANVLKSFRRDL

-396 AVQRVYQIAL
+396 AVRRVYQIAL
-406 REYRETLDS
+406 REYRETLDA

-463 QWTLVALLIRSWG
+463 QWTLVALLIRSWS
-476 EGVGVAE
+476 EGSGLAE
-483 GAPLVPSIFVVGDR
+483 GALVPSIFLVGDR

-513 EAGVFVGGLRADH
+513 EAALFVDELRADH
-526 DARRAISTSFRAVP
+526 DSRRAISKSFRAVP
-540 QLLAFTNDVFA
+540 QLLAFANDVFG

-565 GQPDRFPVVLP
+565 ADEDKFPVELP
-576 VAQADALGIV
+576 IPEGDALGIV
-586 AAPGVAD
+586 AAPSVAD

-607 TRALV
+607 SRTLV
-612 RDQTTGEPRPIT
+612 RDPATQEPRPIS
-624 PKDIGILFRTK
+624 PRDIGILFRTK

-645 ERQRI
+645 ERRHI

-678 PESNLRSAA
+678 PESNLRAAA

-696 SDPGLQLLAPN
+696 SDPALQVLAPN
-707 LASALSGRGVDL
+707 LAPALSARHVDL
-719 EMLDRE
+719 AALDPE
-725 DRLVLERARQSVA
+725 DRLVLERARHSVA
-738 RWLGLVDRL
+738 RWLALVDRL

-756 LDDTAYMFETR
+756 LDETAYMFETQ
-767 GPRARQARENLKKIR
+767 GPRVRQARENLKKIR

-792 YATMSRLAEHLERL
+792 YATMARLAEHLERL

-812 NAVIDAGDSVNLMTI
+812 NAVIDAGDSVSLMTI

-845 GTGSRRQAIR
+845 GTGGRRHAIR
-855 VVSDAEQG
+855 VVSDAEHG

-871 FQSEADDDAKAKER
+871 FQSEADADAKAKDR

-905 ASEVKD
+905 ASEIKD
-911 AKWRAF
+911 ARWRAF

-928 VKARFEVASMV
+928 VKARFEAAS
-939 PPPETTE
+939 PAPAPETTE
-946 WTAASG
+946 WAAASG
-952 VIHTFRICATQ
+952 HVHAFRVCTVPEQ
-963 SRRDAENPVN
+963 AEQPGSDPLFSKT
-973 EVASRR
+973 EI
-979 LGASASKSDEP
+979 LASAAVP
-990 SSDNFAPLTDPFE
+990 DNFAALVDPFE
-1003 LPRVAVTDGL
+1003 LPRVAVTRVL
-1013 APALQTR
+1013 APAVEKR
-1020 RRNQIETSGHSLTG
+1020 RRNQIDTSSRSLTG

-1048 ANDVGG
+1048 AGDASSQA
-1054 ETIVDE
+1054 IADE
-1060 LGRLIRDEELVEAG
+1060 LARLIRDEETVEAG
-1074 DAAPV
+1074 DVEQV
-1079 FEQARRAYLALCR
+1079 FNQARSAYLALCGQR
-1092 DQVLLHALDC
+1092 ALSQALEA
-1102 GDALFEVPFSVRA
+1102 GDALFEVPFSVRP
-1115 ASSQLILRG
+1115 ASSHMILRG

-1136 ITIVELKTGKP
+1136 MTLLELKTGKP
-1147 APEHDQQLG
+1147 APEHDRQLEI
-1156 VYLTAARAMFPGV
+1156 YLTAARAMFPGM
-1169 PVEGKLVYARE
+1169 PVEGKLVYARQANLDD
-1180 RSS
+1180 RPLDAKR

>member
-1 MPSTGSSAASFRRRR
+1 MA
-16 LTRSCARAARMP
+16 
-28 SCAERTTLAT
+28 
-38 SNWLP
+38 
-43 FEEDDRPSSIVH
+43 
-55 RPSSIVDDHQS
+55 
-66 PIADRRST
+66 
-74 IDDLPDAAARQR
+74 DLPDSAARAR

-118 GVDPANILTI
+118 GVEPTNILAI

-139 GRILTELRR
+139 GRILNELRR
-148 RAESGGPDQ
+148 RAETEAPDR
-157 KLWRDMRERSGDVAI
+157 KLWRAMRERSGDIAI
-172 STIDAFCLSLLREFP
+172 STIDAFCLALLREFP
-187 LEANLDPGF
+187 LEAGLEPGF

-218 GRGLSRTDDYVRL
+218 GRGLARTDAQVRL

-245 ANMIDRRLVVDD
+245 ANMIDRRLIVDD
-257 AIERALAAG
+257 AIDRALAAG

-300 GPIHHRR
+300 GPIQHRR
-307 WAIFSGGMRLIASAA
+307 WALFSGGMRLVASGA
-322 VPAPGLARGVLDRV
+322 VPAPGLARGILDRI

-352 GYSARDCRTADA
+352 RYSARDCRSADA
-364 WKVHRHDVLGVGGEV
+364 WKIHRHDVLGVGGEV
-379 ANVLKAFSRDL
+379 ANVLKGFRRDL

-396 AVQRVYQIAL
+396 AVQRVYAIAL
-406 REYRETLDS
+406 REYRQTLDS
-415 HGVLDFSETLAQAL
+415 HGVLDFSESLAQAL

-444 LEGRYHHVLLD
+444 LEGRYHHLLLD

-463 QWTLVALLIRSWG
+463 QWSLVALLIRSWG
-476 EGVGVAE
+476 EGAGIAE
-483 GAPLVPSIFVVGDR
+483 SAPLIPSIFLVGDR

-513 EAGVFVGGLRADH
+513 EAGAFVDGLRADH
-526 DARRAISTSFRAVP
+526 DARRAISKSFRAVP
-540 QLLAFTNDVFA
+540 QLLAFANDVFA
-551 EIEKDEERRDAFRF
+551 EIDKDEDRRDAFRF
-565 GQPDRFPVVLP
+565 GEQDTFPVDLPVLP
-576 VAQADALGIV
+576 GDALGIV
-586 AAPGVAD
+586 AAPGVTD

-607 TRALV
+607 TRAPV
-612 RDQTTGEPRPIT
+612 RDPATREVRPIS
-624 PKDIGILFRTK
+624 PRDIGILFRTK

-645 ERQRI
+645 ERQHV

-678 PESNLRSAA
+678 PESNLRAA
-687 FLRSRFVRL
+687 ALLRSRFVRL
-696 SDPGLQLLAPN
+696 SDPGLQSLAPG
-707 LASALSGRGVDL
+707 LAAALSGRHVDL
-719 EMLDRE
+719 AALDRE
-725 DRLVLERARQSVA
+725 DRLVLERVRQSVA

-756 LDDTAYMFETR
+756 LDETAYMFETR
-767 GPRARQARENLKKIR
+767 GARVRQARENLKKIR

-812 NAVIDAGDSVNLMTI
+812 NAVIDAGDSVSLMTI

-845 GTGSRRQAIR
+845 GTGGRRHAIR
-855 VVSDAEQG
+855 VVSDARHG
-863 QAWLSVGD
+863 DAWLSVGD
-871 FQSEADDDAKAKER
+871 FQSEADADAKAKDR

-911 AKWRAF
+911 ARWRAF
-917 GGSLGDILPAG
+917 GGSLGDILPLG
-928 VKARFEVASMV
+928 VKARFEAASLS
-939 PPPETTE
+939 PAPETTE
-946 WTAASG
+946 WAAASG
-952 VIHTFRICATQ
+952 NVHTFRVCAG
-963 SRRDAENPVN
+963 SSIGHR
-973 EVASRR
+973 
-979 LGASASKSDEP
+979 P
-990 SSDNFAPLTDPFE
+990 SSIVHRPSSIDDRRSTIVDGRSFAPLSDPFE
-1003 LPRVAVTDGL
+1003 LPRVAVTSVL
-1013 APALQTR
+1013 ATAVERR
-1020 RRNQIETSGHSLTG
+1020 RRNQIDAGNRSLSG

-1048 ANDVGG
+1048 SGDA
-1054 ETIVDE
+1054 EARAIADE
-1060 LGRLIRDEELVEAG
+1060 LARLIRDEETVEAG
-1074 DAAPV
+1074 DVEQLFSAA
-1079 FEQARRAYLALCR
+1079 QRAYVALCG
-1092 DQVLLHALDC
+1092 QPALAQALDS
-1102 GDALFEVPFSVRA
+1102 GDALFEVPFSVRP
-1115 ASSQLILRG
+1115 ASTQTILRG
-1124 TFDCLIQRRDGG
+1124 TFDCIVRRRDGG
-1136 ITIVELKTGKP
+1136 ITVLELKTGQP
-1147 APEHDQQLG
+1147 APEHNRQLAM
-1156 VYLTAARAMFPGV
+1156 YLLAARAMFPGTT
-1169 PVEGKLVYARE
+1169 VEGTLVYAHARPG
-1180 RSS
+1180 